1 MKNTRQPQRKGLKYQ
16 DSTPVKS
23 AANYT
28 LQSQIYML
36 MINEKIYRANLAL
49 LLVLV
54 LLFLVLSLPISAQTT
69 SSDYEKSIKKINGEI
84 RKVTDNLNANKAIRD
99 NEQDELLAAEKSL
112 NTLSKQLA
120 EQTSELEQ
128 VSNRQD
134 QLVKDLDQKQE
145 SAEQTRLGLVSL
157 LRNRYVNGEVNYL
170 MSVLNQE
177 NPYALG
183 RFQHYQSYY
192 QAALKDRFQ
201 AVTRDMQGV
210 LALQAELADQA
221 QAISTKQTKLKDLR
235 AQQTQQNQQRALSIA
250 RLDAKIKDAES
261 SLKTLQAN
269 RGRLEGLLKN
279 LQEQAKKLR
288 ELERA
293 RPASPT
299 KPRTIIPGGFA
310 KQKGR
315 LHCPLATKPK
325 RRFGARLAESG
336 MRSEGLFYNTDGSQ
350 AVKSIFRGQ
359 VLFADF
365 LKGYGLLI
373 IVDHGDDHISLY
385 GHNATLT
392 KNVGD
397 SVETNEV
404 IAQTGVTGGLK
415 SHGLY
420 FEIRNNARPVN
431 PQDWCR

>member
-1 MKNTRQPQRKGLKYQ
+1 VKNTRQPQRKGLKYQ

-69 SSDYEKSIKKINGEI
+69 SSDYEKSIKEINGEI

-221 QAISTKQTKLKDLR
+221 QAISTKQ
-235 AQQTQQNQQRALSIA
+235 
-250 RLDAKIKDAES
+250 
-261 SLKTLQAN
+261 
-269 RGRLEGLLKN
+269 LEGLLKN